1 MVKEVINHWTP
12 TQELRNGKTGSTA
25 KVSPSPLVQEF
36 VDAAIQA
43 GFGYPAEFV
52 REIGIRQDTL
62 HYFIIGKTVPLP
74 ENMARLVSG
83 FPSEVQNVLW
93 CLYGVELKKGKG
105 SFVTVRGTESAR
117 MGAINAYKTR
127 RNIRESNGKI

>member
-25 KVSPSPLVQEF
+25 KVSSSPLVQVF
-36 VDAAIQA
+36 VGAAIEA
-43 GFGYPAEFV
+43 GYGYPAELV
-52 REIGIRQDTL
+52 RKIGIRQDTL
-62 HYFIIGKTVPLP
+62 HYFIVGKTVPLP
-74 ENMARLVSG
+74 ENMAKLLSE

-93 CLYGVELKKGKG
+93 CLYGLELRRGKG
-105 SFVTVRGTESAR
+105 SFITVRGTESAR

-127 RNIRESNGKI
+127 RNMQESNGRI